1 MSVLKIDPKTIPGV
15 ILAGGRSSRMGR
27 NKAIA
32 DLGGESLLARIK
44 ARISPQVSALA
55 LNADPDW
62 PETLGLRLVPD
73 TIPGKAGPL
82 AGVLAALLDTA
93 ASHPQAT
100 YVVTVPIDSPFLPED
115 LVSRLAASLD
125 GAQAIAIASSQG
137 RDHPVFGLWPVAIAN
152 DLENWLLD
160 DEKRRMRDFL
170 ARHTVRR
177 VEFEMIKTSRGPL
190 DPFFNINTPDDL
202 KEAEQWLQVLPR

>member
-62 PETLGLRLVPD
+62 PEALGLRLIPD

-82 AGVLAALLDTA
+82 AGVLAALRDTA

-115 LVSRLAASLD
+115 LVSSLAASLD
-125 GAQAIAIASSQG
+125 GAQAIAIATSQD
-137 RDHPVFGLWPVAIAN
+137 RDHPVFGLWPVAIA
-152 DLENWLLD
+152 DELENWLLA

-177 VEFEMIKTSRGPL
+177 VEFEMIETTHGAL
-190 DPFFNINTPDDL
+190 DPFFNVNTPDDL